1 MEETQA
7 PSALRI
13 KHFSKLPDKA
23 LLSAKEVVFLSG
35 RSRSSLWRD
44 VQRGGLARPVR
55 IGPSTVRWR
64 VADIRTFLTGGSKN
78 G

>member
-23 LLSAKEVVFLSG
+23 LLSAKEVVFL
-35 RSRSSLWRD
+35 
-44 VQRGGLARPVR
+44 
-55 IGPSTVRWR
+55 
-64 VADIRTFLTGGSKN
+64 
-78 G
+78 

>member
-1 MEETQA
+1 MQTQ
-7 PSALRI
+7 PVRKRLRQ
-13 KHFSKLPDKA
+13 FNKLPCEA
-23 LLSAKEVVFLSG
+23 LLSAKDVVFLSG

-64 VADIRTFLTGGSKN
+64 VADIRTFLTGGLPL
-78 G
+78 

>member
-1 MEETQA
+1 MQTQ
-7 PSALRI
+7 SVKKRLRQ
-13 KHFSKLPDKA
+13 FNELPCEA
-23 LLSAKEVVFLSG
+23 LLSAKDVVFLSG

-55 IGPSTVRWR
+55 IGPSTVCWR
-64 VADIRTFLTGGSKN
+64 VADIRIFLTGGFKN

>member
-13 KHFSKLPDKA
+13 KHFSQLPDKA

-35 RSRSSLWRD
+35 RSRTSLWRD
-44 VQRGGLARPVR
+44 VQRGLLAKPVKL
-55 IGPSTVRWR
+55 GPNAVRWT
-64 VADIRTFLTGGSKN
+64 VSDIKSFLEGSK
-78 G
+78 